1 MPVLLASYPYVEFAA
16 ATKPWKDDK
25 LSLGLVEFGS
35 GPFDCAGEM
44 TVTREEGDTTL
55 HLETYYVLYFE
66 VKNAIQLMPMRHPQ
80 TGEAGLAFNP
90 GLFASM
96 KVELANSPDFEVTLP
111 PHAVTYVRAVRPA
124 IEKMYRQAA
133 SGLDLS
139 GNIPNLPKVR

>member
-1 MPVLLASYPYVEFAA
+1 MPVLLASYPYVELAA
-16 ATKPWKDDK
+16 AAKPWKGDK

-44 TVTREEGDTTL
+44 TVTRVIEGTV
-55 HLETYYVLYFE
+55 YYVQFFE